1 MERLKIYLDNC
12 CYNRPYDDQSQL
24 KVSLEAQAKLE
35 IQQQIRNG
43 VFDLVASYILVAE
56 NAANRFE
63 SKRNDIQDFIDTY
76 THTYV
81 SENVDGQVKSLAK
94 EITATGVK
102 LMDACHVA
110 SSIIAE
116 CDYFLTTDKRL
127 LKYQTDKIKI
137 LNPMTFILEVEENH
151 EP

>member
-1 MERLKIYLDNC
+1 M
-12 CYNRPYDDQSQL
+12 
-24 KVSLEAQAKLE
+24 E

-63 SKRNDIQDFIDTY
+63 SKRNDIQNFIDTY

-81 SENVDGQVKSLAK
+81 SENVDEQVKSLAK
-94 EITATGVK
+94 EIMATGVK

-110 SSIIAE
+110 SSIISG

-127 LKYQTDKIKI
+127 LKYQTDKVKI
-137 LNPMTFILEVEENH
+137 LNPMTFILEVEENYEH
-151 EP
+151 